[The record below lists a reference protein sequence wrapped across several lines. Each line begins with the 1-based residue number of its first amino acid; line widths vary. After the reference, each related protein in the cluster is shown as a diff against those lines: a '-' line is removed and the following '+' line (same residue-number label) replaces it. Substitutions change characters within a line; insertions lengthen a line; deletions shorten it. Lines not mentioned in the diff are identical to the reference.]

1 MIVFLGVPVLAVFL
15 MLKRGFK
22 NLKANDVLKPKSILY
37 FNECQRQ
44 PLFEEFF
51 VEVIFN
57 MLNFFSIWS
66 SSKRNLDIVD
76 CNGPILRSSSALV
89 LGGKLIIYLASLKKV
104 W

>member
-44 PLFEEFF
+44 PLFDEFF

-57 MLNFFSIWS
+57 ML
-66 SSKRNLDIVD
+66 V
-76 CNGPILRSSSALV
+76 C
-89 LGGKLIIYLASLKKV
+89 
-104 W
+104 